1 MDNVALPSR
10 TQPLEQVSMKSQRPA
25 KRRTGKRTE
34 RTSGGSHTVL
44 NRDIQSKIGDQLRAL
59 HDNIVKEG
67 VPDRFLDLLSQLDKS
82 ASGNDRGR

>member
-1 MDNVALPSR
+1 
-10 TQPLEQVSMKSQRPA
+10 MKSQRPA

-34 RTSGGSHTVL
+34 RTSGSHTIL

-67 VPDRFLDLLSQLDKS
+67 VPDRFLDLLSQLDKP
-82 ASGNDRGR
+82 ASGNDSGR

>member
-1 MDNVALPSR
+1 
-10 TQPLEQVSMKSQRPA
+10 MKSQRPA

-34 RTSGGSHTVL
+34 RTSGSHTIL

-67 VPDRFLDLLSQLDKS
+67 VPDRFLDLLSQLDKP
-82 ASGNDRGR
+82 ASGNNGGR